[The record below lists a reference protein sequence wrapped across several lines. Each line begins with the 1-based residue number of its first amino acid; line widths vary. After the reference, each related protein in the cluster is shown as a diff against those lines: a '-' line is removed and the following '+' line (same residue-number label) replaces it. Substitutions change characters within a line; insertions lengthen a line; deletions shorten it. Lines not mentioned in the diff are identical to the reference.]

1 MREII
6 NDKIENDVI
15 YRESE
20 YFINSKVKNIKAKI
34 FYKIINKEFKAIY
47 DSLRAVELKYK
58 DKIKIL
64 IETVRDKKMKEED
77 LYVIFHNTRI
87 SNDCN
92 KLDSFTCIIEKI
104 LNKKMNKIK
113 NSNCEYECDNG
124 YDCKNCQ

>member
-1 MREII
+1 MRKII
-6 NDKIENDVI
+6 NDKIENDAI

-47 DSLRAVELKYK
+47 DALRAVELKYK

-64 IETVRDKKMKEED
+64 IETVRDKNMKEED
-77 LYVIFHNTRI
+77 LYVVFNHKEINKDCAKINNYI
-87 SNDCN
+87 S
-92 KLDSFTCIIEKI
+92 IVEKI
-104 LNKKMNKIK
+104 LNKNKD
-113 NSNCEYECDNG
+113 SNCEYECNNG

>member
-1 MREII
+1 MRKII

-47 DSLRAVELKYK
+47 DALRAVELKYK

-64 IETVRDKKMKEED
+64 IETVRDKKMNEED

-92 KLDSFTCIIEKI
+92 KLDSFTCIIENI
-104 LNKKMNKIK
+104 LNKNKK
-113 NSNCEYECDNG
+113 DSNCEYECDNG

>member
-20 YFINSKVKNIKAKI
+20 YKVKNIKAKI

-47 DSLRAVELKYK
+47 DALRAVELKYK

-64 IETVRDKKMKEED
+64 IETVRDKKMNEKD

-92 KLDSFTCIIEKI
+92 KLDSFTCIIENI
-104 LNKKMNKIK
+104 LNKNKD
-113 NSNCEYECDNG
+113 SNCEYECDNG